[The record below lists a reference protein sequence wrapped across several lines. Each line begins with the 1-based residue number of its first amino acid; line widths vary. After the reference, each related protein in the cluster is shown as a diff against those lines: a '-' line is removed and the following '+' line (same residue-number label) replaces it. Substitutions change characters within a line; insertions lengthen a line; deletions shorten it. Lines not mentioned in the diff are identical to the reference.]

1 MISDLLSKLDLA
13 RLEPSVL
20 YQDNQSI
27 IVLITRKAKY
37 KRTKHLL
44 SQLLFA
50 REAVDNGTLLVKWVK
65 TEDMH
70 ADALT
75 KPMDVA
81 SQRRHISRMGV
92 TELES
97 V

>member
-1 MISDLLSKLDLA
+1 MVSDLLCELDLVK
-13 RLEPSVL
+13 LMPSIL

-27 IVLITRKAKY
+27 IVLITRKAKF
-37 KRTKHLL
+37 KKTKHLL

-50 REAVDNGTLLVKWVK
+50 REAVDNGSLMVKWVK

-75 KPMDVA
+75 KPMTVA
-81 SQRRHISRMGV
+81 SHRRHIARMGV
-92 TELES
+92 TDTEGP
-97 V
+97 

>member
-1 MISDLLSKLDLA
+1 MISELISELDLV
-13 RLEPSVL
+13 RLEPSIL

-27 IVLITRKAKY
+27 IVLITRKAKF

-50 REAVDNGTLLVKWVK
+50 REAVDDGSLLVKWIK

-75 KPMDVA
+75 KPMSVVA
-81 SQRRHISRMGV
+81 HRRHIARMGV
-92 TELES
+92 TDLDS
-97 V
+97 Q